1 MRKAK
6 QTSLPSSQPKVPAG
20 DLKQREARGPFL
32 FGAGGAVI
40 AIVTLPL
47 FLNQLEEGALGSL
60 TMLLTLTS
68 IPAAL
73 LGLSSAAYL
82 WVASMD
88 LPRSR
93 PTSGWDACALFIVA
107 LNELAVSSGLI
118 WFVNHSLR
126 IGAIPGRRTSI
137 LISRSD
143 SPIAFYI
150 AIALFGLCAAAMLWH
165 SLKTMMRALR

>member
-6 QTSLPSSQPKVPAG
+6 LASRPASQSKVPAG
-20 DLKQREARGPFL
+20 DLKQREARGPFF

-40 AIVTLPL
+40 AITTLPL
-47 FLNQLEEGALGSL
+47 FLNQLKEGAIGSL

-73 LGLSSAAYL
+73 LGLSSAAFL

-93 PTSGWDACALFIVA
+93 PNPGWDACALIMVT
-107 LNELAVSSGLI
+107 LNQLAVAAGLI

-137 LISRSD
+137 LISLSD

-165 SLKTMMRALR
+165 CLKTMVRVLR

>member
-1 MRKAK
+1 MRIPERR
-6 QTSLPSSQPKVPAG
+6 SSRGSQPKVMAG

-40 AIVTLPL
+40 AITTLPL
-47 FLNQLEEGALGSL
+47 FLNQLQEGAIGSL

-73 LGLSSAAYL
+73 LGLTSAALL

-88 LPRSR
+88 LPRSKPSPR
-93 PTSGWDACALFIVA
+93 WDACALIMVT
-107 LNELAVSSGLI
+107 LNQLAVAAGMV
-118 WFVNHSLR
+118 WFVNHALR

-150 AIALFGLCAAAMLWH
+150 AIALFGLCAAATLWH
-165 SLKTMMRALR
+165 SLKTMMRVLR

>member
-1 MRKAK
+1 MRIAERG
-6 QTSLPSSQPKVPAG
+6 SSRGSQPKVPTG
-20 DLKQREARGPFL
+20 DLKQREARGPFF
-32 FGAGGAVI
+32 FGLGGAVI

-82 WVASMD
+82 WVASME

-93 PTSGWDACALFIVA
+93 PTPGWDACALSIVA
-107 LNELAVSSGLI
+107 LNQLAVSAGLI

-165 SLKTMMRALR
+165 SLKTIVRVPR